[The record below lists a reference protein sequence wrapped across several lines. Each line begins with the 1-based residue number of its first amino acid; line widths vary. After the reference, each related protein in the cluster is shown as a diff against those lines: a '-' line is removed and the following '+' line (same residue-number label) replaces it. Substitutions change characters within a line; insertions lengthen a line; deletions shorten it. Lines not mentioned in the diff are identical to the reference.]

1 MPTPVCVARQCLTP
15 EAAHALDEAVSVA
28 RRRGHA
34 QTTSLHAVSALLSLP
49 SSALR
54 DACARARNA
63 AYSPRLQ
70 FKALELCLSVS
81 LDRVPS
87 SQLSSDPPVSNSLMA
102 AIKRSQAN
110 QRRQPENFHLYR
122 EISQQNPS
130 NISCVK
136 VELQHLIL
144 SILDDPVVS
153 RVFGE
158 AGFRSS
164 EIKLAI
170 IRPLPNLL
178 RYSRPRGPPIFLCNL
193 ENSDPG
199 CETARVSGRRGF
211 SFPFPGFA
219 SFFEGEENCRR
230 IGEVLARRR
239 NPLLVGVSAYDALA
253 SFTESLE
260 KKKDGFLVK
269 EISGLNIICV
279 KNFILKCMNEGFNK
293 REVDLQ
299 FEEMGLVMERE
310 MGGTGLVVNYGDLNI
325 LVSDKSEKNGD
336 DDDYDDDDDKVD
348 EDGVGYVVAQL
359 TRLLQVYGGKVWLLG
374 AAASY
379 QTYLKFLSR
388 FPSVE
393 KDWDLQILPITSLR
407 NPLAE
412 PYPKSSLM
420 ESFVPFGGFF
430 STPSES
436 KGSLSSSYQHVPRC
450 HQCNERCEQEVIA
463 ISKGGFNVSV
473 ADQYQ
478 STLPSWLQMTELG
491 ANKGLDV
498 KTKDDGLLLNTK
510 VAGLQK
516 KWDNICQRLHHTHPV
531 PESNTYQANP
541 PFPSVLGFHIIQDK
555 KENAHGHGGNIANTL
570 PNENNCIN
578 VNSSLPVNFQKMSTS
593 QSDIP
598 FSVVSMTKNG
608 SFLSKLREKP
618 SKEGYFEAI
627 EPISPCSLSNSS
639 VGDVS
644 QASPTSVTSVTTD
657 LGLGICSVSSCN
669 KLKKPTNQN
678 HTGLAQEFLGCLP
691 ANVDVINGSVSS
703 HQAQSSS
710 SSSPECGG
718 QLDPSNFK
726 KLFTAVTE
734 RVDWQ
739 DEAVSVICQTV
750 ANSRARNER
759 CHGASRRGD
768 IWLNFSGPDRCG
780 KMKIAVALAD
790 IIYGSRENFICIDL
804 SSQDGVLHTQ
814 LLFNCQEVNYD
825 LRFRGKTVVDY
836 VAEELSKKPLS
847 VVYLEN
853 VDKADIQV
861 QSSLSQAIRT
871 GKFLD
876 SHGREVSTNNA
887 IFVTTSTLAKE
898 NQVVCHK
905 TETSNYSE
913 DKVLRAKGWPLQI
926 LIKHDDN
933 TIGQDLMAPVTARK
947 SVSKLGFLNK
957 RKLIGSHETLEQHE
971 IMEMAKRPNR
981 TSSWNLDLNIPAE
994 ESEVQEADDGTVDND
1009 SVAENPTPWLQDFFG
1024 QPVKNVVFKPFDFD
1038 ALAERLL
1045 NDINQ
1050 SFCKFIGSDCLLD
1063 IDSKVME
1070 QLLAASYLSDETMV
1084 VTDWVGQVL
1093 SRGFAQ
1099 VEERY
1104 NLNTHSVVKLVAYEG
1119 LPSEDKTLGV
1129 RLPPKIIL
1137 N

>member
-1 MPTPVCVARQCLTP
+1 MPTPVSVARQCLTP

-28 RRRGHA
+28 RRRGHG
-34 QTTSLHAVSALLSLP
+34 QTTSLHAFYALLFIP

-54 DACARARNA
+54 DACARSRNA

-87 SQLSSDPPVSNSLMA
+87 SQLSNDPPVSNSLMA

-122 EISQQNPS
+122 DISQQNPS

-178 RYSRPRGPPIFLCNL
+178 RCSRPRGPPVFLCNL
-193 ENSDPG
+193 ENSVPG
-199 CETARVSGRRGF
+199 YENTRVPGRRGF

-230 IGEVLARRR
+230 IGDVLARRR
-239 NPLLVGVSAYDALA
+239 NPLLVGVCAYDALA
-253 SFTESLE
+253 SFKDSLE

-269 EISGLNIICV
+269 EISGLNIICIE
-279 KNFILKCMNEGFNK
+279 NYILKCINEGFNK
-293 REVDLQ
+293 GEVDLK
-299 FEEMGLVMERE
+299 FEEMGRVMERE
-310 MGGTGLVVNYGDLNI
+310 MGGSGVVVNYGDLKI
-325 LVSDKSEKNGD
+325 FVSDKSEKTE
-336 DDDYDDDDDKVD
+336 DDDDDKVD
-348 EDGVGYVVAQL
+348 EEDGVSYVVGQL
-359 TRLLQVYGGKVWLLG
+359 TRLLQVYGGNVWLLG
-374 AAASY
+374 AATSY
-379 QTYLKFLSR
+379 QTYLKFLIR

-393 KDWDLQILPITSLR
+393 KDWDLQILPITNLKNS
-407 NPLAE
+407 LAE
-412 PYPKSSLM
+412 SYPKSSLM

-450 HQCNERCEQEVIA
+450 HLCNERCQQEVIA

-473 ADQYQ
+473 ADQCKT
-478 STLPSWLQMTELG
+478 SLPSWLQMTELG
-491 ANKGLDV
+491 ANKGLDL
-498 KTKDDGLLLNTK
+498 KTKDGLLLNTK
-510 VAGLQK
+510 VAELQK
-516 KWDNICQRLHHTHPV
+516 KWDNICQRIHHTHPGH
-531 PESNTYQANP
+531 ESNTYQANP
-541 PFPSVLGFHIIQDK
+541 PFPTVLGFHFIQDK
-555 KENAHGHGGNIANTL
+555 KENAQGHSSNDTNTL
-570 PNENNCIN
+570 PNVNNCIN
-578 VNSSLPVNFQKMSTS
+578 VNSCSPVNFQKMPTL
-593 QSDIP
+593 QSDNP
-598 FSVVSMTKNG
+598 SSVVSKAKNE

-618 SKEGYFEAI
+618 SKGGDFEAI

-639 VGDVS
+639 VDDVS
-644 QASPTSVTSVTTD
+644 QAFPTSVITD
-657 LGLGICSVSSCN
+657 LGLGLCSVSSSN
-669 KLKKPTNQN
+669 KLLKPTNQN
-678 HTGLAQEFLGCLP
+678 RTWLAQDLSGCLP
-691 ANVDVINGSVSS
+691 ANIDVINGSVSS
-703 HQAQSSS
+703 HPAQSSF
-710 SSSPECGG
+710 SSSPDFGG

-734 RVDWQ
+734 RVGWQ
-739 DEAVSVICQTV
+739 DEAASVICQTI
-750 ANSRARNER
+750 ANGRARNEK

-780 KMKIAVALAD
+780 KKKIAVALAD
-790 IIYGSRENFICIDL
+790 VIYGSIENFICMDL
-804 SSQDGVLHTQ
+804 SSQDGEMHTQ

-847 VVYLEN
+847 VVFLEN
-853 VDKADIQV
+853 IDKADIQV
-861 QSSLSQAIRT
+861 QSSLSHAIRT
-871 GKFLD
+871 GKFSD

-887 IFVTTSTLAKE
+887 IFVTTSTLTKE

-905 TETSNYSE
+905 TQPSNYSE
-913 DKVLRAKGWPLQI
+913 DKILRAKGWPLQI

-933 TIGQDLMAPVTARK
+933 IIGQDLRMSVTTRK
-947 SVSKLGFLNK
+947 SISKQGVLNK

-971 IMEMAKRPNR
+971 IMEMAKRANR

-994 ESEVQEADDGTVDND
+994 ESEVQETDDATVDND
-1009 SVAENPTPWLQDFFG
+1009 FVADNPMPWLQDFFG
-1024 QPVKNVVFKPFDFD
+1024 QSIKNVVFKPFDFD
-1038 ALAERLL
+1038 ALAEKVL

-1050 SFCKFIGSDCLLD
+1050 SFRKFIGSECLLE

-1070 QLLAASYLSDETMV
+1070 QLLAVAYLSDENRV

-1093 SRGFAQ
+1093 RRGFAE
-1099 VEERY
+1099 VEKKY
-1104 NLNTHSVVKLVAYEG
+1104 NLNTHSVVKLVPYND
-1119 LPSEDKTLGV
+1119 LPSEEKTLGV
-1129 RLPPKIIL
+1129 CVPPKIIL

>member
-1 MPTPVCVARQCLTP
+1 MPTPVSVARQCLTP
-15 EAAHALDEAVSVA
+15 EAAHALDEAVNVA

-87 SQLSSDPPVSNSLMA
+87 SQLTNDPPVSNSLMA

-122 EISQQNPS
+122 DISQQNPS

-178 RYSRPRGPPIFLCNL
+178 RYSRPRGPPVFLCNI
-193 ENSDPG
+193 ENPDPG
-199 CETARVSGRRGF
+199 YEASRVMGRRGF

-239 NPLLVGVSAYDALA
+239 NPLLVGVCAYDALA
-253 SFTESLE
+253 SFTESVE

-269 EISGLNIICV
+269 EMSGLNIICIE
-279 KNFILKCMNEGFNK
+279 NYILKCVNEGFNK
-293 REVDLQ
+293 GEVDLKL
-299 FEEMGLVMERE
+299 EEMGRVMERE
-310 MGGTGLVVNYGDLNI
+310 KGGSGVVVNYGDLKVF
-325 LVSDKSEKNGD
+325 VSDKGEEKD
-336 DDDYDDDDDKVD
+336 DDNDKVD
-348 EDGVGYVVAQL
+348 DEEEEGIGYVVRQL
-359 TRLLQVYGGKVWLLG
+359 TRLLQVYVGKVWLLG

-407 NPLAE
+407 NSLPE
-412 PYPKSSLM
+412 SYPKSSLM

-436 KGSLSSSYQHVPRC
+436 KGSLSSSFQHVTRC
-450 HQCNERCEQEVIA
+450 HLCDERCEQEVIA
-463 ISKGGFNVSV
+463 ISKGGSNVSV

-478 STLPSWLQMTELG
+478 STLPSWLQMAELG
-491 ANKGLDV
+491 ANNGLDV
-498 KTKDDGLLLNTK
+498 KAKDDGLLLSTK

-516 KWDNICQRLHHTHPV
+516 KWDNICQRLHHSHSV
-531 PESNTYQANP
+531 PNSNTYQANP
-541 PFPSVLGFHIIQDK
+541 PFPTVLGFHLVGDK
-555 KENAHGHGGNIANTL
+555 KESAHGHNGNSSTNTQT
-570 PNENNCIN
+570 NENCCTN
-578 VNSSLPVNFQKMSTS
+578 VNSCLPVGFQKMSTS

-598 FSVVSMTKNG
+598 SSVVSNTKNG
-608 SFLSKLREKP
+608 DFLSKLREKP
-618 SKEGYFEAI
+618 SKEGDFEAA

-639 VGDVS
+639 IGDAS
-644 QASPTSVTSVTTD
+644 QASPTSATSVTTD
-657 LGLGICSVSSCN
+657 LGLGICSVSSSD
-669 KLKKPTNQN
+669 KLMKPTNQN
-678 HTGLAQEFLGCLP
+678 HTGLAQDFSGRVP
-691 ANVDVINGSVSS
+691 SNVDVVNGSVSS
-703 HQAQSSS
+703 HPAQSSS
-710 SSSPECGG
+710 SSSPDFGG
-718 QLDPSNFK
+718 QLDLCNFK
-726 KLFTAVTE
+726 KLFAAVTE
-734 RVDWQ
+734 RVGWQ
-739 DEAVSVICQTV
+739 DEAARVICQTV
-750 ANSRARNER
+750 ANSRARNG
-759 CHGASRRGD
+759 HVASRRGD

-780 KMKIAVALAD
+780 KRKIAVALAD
-790 IIYGSRENFICIDL
+790 VIYGGRENFIYMDL
-804 SSQDGVLHTQ
+804 SSQDGVLHSH
-814 LLFNCQEVNYD
+814 LLFNCREVNCD
-825 LRFRGKTVVDY
+825 LRFRGKTVIDY
-836 VAEELSKKPLS
+836 VADELSKKPLS
-847 VVYLEN
+847 VVFLEN
-853 VDKADIQV
+853 IDEADIQV

-871 GKFLD
+871 GKLSD
-876 SHGREVSTNNA
+876 SHGREVSNNNA
-887 IFVTTSTLAKE
+887 ILVTTSTKGS
-898 NQVVCHK
+898 QVVCHK
-905 TETSNYSE
+905 TQSSNYSE
-913 DKVLRAKGWPLQI
+913 DKILRAKGWPLQI
-926 LIKHDDN
+926 LIKQDGN
-933 TIGQDLMAPVTARK
+933 TFLRDLMVPVATRK
-947 SVSKLGFLNK
+947 SISKQGFLNK
-957 RKLIGSHETLEQHE
+957 RKLIGSQATMEQDET
-971 IMEMAKRPNR
+971 IEMTKRANR
-981 TSSWNLDLNIPAE
+981 TSSWKLDLNIPAE
-994 ESEVQEADDGTVDND
+994 ESEFQEADDGTVDND
-1009 SVAENPTPWLQDFFG
+1009 SAAENPTSWLQDFFD

-1038 ALAERLL
+1038 ALAEKVL

-1050 SFCKFIGSDCLLD
+1050 SFRKFIASECLLE

-1070 QLLAASYLSDETMV
+1070 QLLAAAYLSDENRV

-1093 SRGFAQ
+1093 SRGFAE
-1099 VEERY
+1099 VEKRY
-1104 NLNTHSVVKLVAYEG
+1104 NLNTNSVVKLVACDD
-1119 LPSEDKTLGV
+1119 LLSEEKTVGV
-1129 RLPPKIIL
+1129 CLPPKIIL

>member
-1 MPTPVCVARQCLTP
+1 MPTSVGVARQCLTP

-49 SSALR
+49 SSTLR

-122 EISQQNPS
+122 DISQQNPS
-130 NISCVK
+130 NISCIK

-178 RYSRPRGPPIFLCNL
+178 RYSRPRGPPVFLCNL
-193 ENSDPG
+193 ENPDPG
-199 CETARVSGRRGF
+199 YETARVPGRRGF

-219 SFFEGEENCRR
+219 SFFEGEENSRR

-239 NPLLVGVSAYDALA
+239 NPLLVGVCAYDALA

-260 KKKDGFLVK
+260 KKKDGFLAN
-269 EISGLNIICV
+269 EIAGLNVICIE
-279 KNFILKCMNEGFNK
+279 NCILKCVNEGFNK
-293 REVDLQ
+293 EELDLK
-299 FEEMGLVMERE
+299 FEEMGRVVERE
-310 MGGTGLVVNYGDLNI
+310 PGGPGVVVNYGDLKTF
-325 LVSDKSEKNGD
+325 VSDKEGEG
-336 DDDYDDDDDKVD
+336 DDDKVD
-348 EDGVGYVVAQL
+348 EEDGVGYVVGRL
-359 TRLLQVYGGKVWLLG
+359 TRLLQVYGGKVWVLG
-374 AAASY
+374 AATSY

-388 FPSVE
+388 FPEVE
-393 KDWDLQILPITSLR
+393 KDWDLQILPITSVR
-407 NPLAE
+407 NSLAE
-412 PYPKSSLM
+412 SYPKSSLM

-430 STPSES
+430 STPSEL
-436 KGSLSSSYQHVPRC
+436 KGSLTGSCQQAPRC
-450 HQCNERCEQEVIA
+450 HLCNERCEQEIIA

-473 ADQYQ
+473 ADQCK

-491 ANKGLDV
+491 ANNGLDM
-498 KTKDDGLLLNTK
+498 KAKDGLLLSTK

-516 KWDNICQRLHHTHPV
+516 KWDNFCQLHHTCPA
-531 PESNTYQANP
+531 PEANSYQANP
-541 PFPSVLGFHIIQDK
+541 PFPTVVGFHFNQEK
-555 KENAHGHGGNIANTL
+555 KENAHGHTSNNTNPL
-570 PNENNCIN
+570 SCENNRIN
-578 VNSSLPVNFQKMSTS
+578 VNSCSPVNFQKMSIS
-593 QSDIP
+593 QSENP
-598 FSVVSMTKNG
+598 SVARNG

-618 SKEGYFEAI
+618 SKGCDLEAV
-627 EPISPCSLSNSS
+627 EPVSPRSLSNSS

-644 QASPTSVTSVTTD
+644 QASPTSATSVTTD
-657 LGLGICSVSSCN
+657 LGLGLCSVSSCN
-669 KLKKPTNQN
+669 KMMKPTNQN
-678 HTGLAQEFLGCLP
+678 CAGLAQDFSGCLP

-703 HQAQSSS
+703 HPAQSSS
-710 SSSPECGG
+710 SSSPDFGA

-726 KLFTAVTE
+726 RLFTAVTE
-734 RVDWQ
+734 RVGWQ
-739 DEAVSVICQTV
+739 DEAASVICQSV
-750 ANSRARNER
+750 ANGRARNEK

-780 KMKIAVALAD
+780 KKKIAVALAD
-790 IIYGSRENFICIDL
+790 ILYGSRENFICVDL
-804 SSQDGVLHTQ
+804 SSQDGVMQTQ

-825 LRFRGKTVVDY
+825 LRFRGKTVVDH

-847 VVYLEN
+847 VVFLEN

-861 QSSLSQAIRT
+861 QSSLSHAIRT
-871 GKFLD
+871 GKFSD
-876 SHGREVSTNNA
+876 SHGREVSINNA
-887 IFVTTSTLAKE
+887 IFVTTSTLTKE
-898 NQVVCHK
+898 DQVVCHK
-905 TETSNYSE
+905 TQTSKYSE
-913 DKVLRAKGWPLQI
+913 DKILRAKGWPLQI
-926 LIKHDDN
+926 LIKPDN
-933 TIGQDLMAPVTARK
+933 NING
-947 SVSKLGFLNK
+947 SKPGFLNK
-957 RKLIGSHETLEQHE
+957 RKLIGYQETLEQRE
-971 IMEMAKRPNR
+971 IMEMAKRTNR

-994 ESEVQEADDGTVDND
+994 ESVVLETDDATVDND
-1009 SVAENPTPWLQDFFG
+1009 SVADNPMPWLQDFFS
-1024 QPVKNVVFKPFDFD
+1024 QSIKNVVFKPFDFD
-1038 ALAERLL
+1038 ALAEKISI
-1045 NDINQ
+1045 DINQ
-1050 SFCKFIGSDCLLD
+1050 TFRKLINSQCLLE

-1070 QLLAASYLSDETMV
+1070 QLLAAAYLSDENRA
-1084 VTDWVGQVL
+1084 VTDWIGQVL
-1093 SRGFAQ
+1093 SRGFAE
-1099 VEERY
+1099 VEKKY
-1104 NLNTHSVVKLVAYEG
+1104 NLNSHSVVKLVPYEDDD
-1119 LPSEDKTLGV
+1119 LLSQDKTLGV
-1129 RLPPKIIL
+1129 CLPPRIIL